1 MCPLTDRQ
9 TLLGVSEPPTAE
21 QPAAGVAIRVLS
33 ELELSKQEDAVMSLA
48 IVPTPLYSPSLEK
61 RPLPISGL
69 SVSTSGAHKPEEE
82 ELTWLALAGINS
94 SESSQESGKN
104 DHFRVFNVVTGTSS
118 NSASISL
125 LSKNEIFSST
135 TEVES
140 YQRLLCTKGSLAAIA
155 SGGGLALT
163 TNSEIVVIGVP
174 DLGLKRRIR
183 LPGNDEAADLDL
195 SEGDGLLAYCTTKD
209 IFITSTNGKDDDAP
223 TMLAWQATPPIQGNL
238 RSVRFCSSQ
247 KRIVVALNYPQ
258 RAGSELLLIDATG
271 SGRILARKKLHRNIR
286 AATGM
291 DAISLGPHQ
300 QIVAVAGADQT
311 VEILIV
317 ENDKI
322 EAVKTFRDVHPF
334 QITKVVFSPVPR
346 SSSGEKPHTIRL
358 ATTSMG
364 NTVVVFTLPVVSEGD
379 RHWSLFRGS
388 SVAKQ
393 TVFSVLLSLI
403 GVVIFAAAL
412 QLMFE
417 ARAGLPLPMER
428 NAILSRF
435 NEVLGAKM
443 TGGPVPGSGPGSGP
457 SIAVE
462 EGVGF
467 DPYMVPEEVESGD
480 GESGDTVVLEEV
492 ARKTSD

>member
-1 MCPLTDRQ
+1 M
-9 TLLGVSEPPTAE
+9 
-21 QPAAGVAIRVLS
+21 LS

-48 IVPTPLYSPSLEK
+48 IVPTPLSSPSLEK
-61 RPLPISGL
+61 GPLLITDL
-69 SVSTSGAHKPEEE
+69 SASTSGAHKPEEEESE

-118 NSASISL
+118 NSTSISL

-163 TNSEIVVIGVP
+163 TNSEIVVIGVS
-174 DLGLKRRIR
+174 DLGLKRRIQ

-195 SEGDGLLAYCTTKD
+195 SGEEDGLLAYCTAKD
-209 IFITSTNGKDDDAP
+209 IFVTSANGKDDDAP
-223 TMLAWQATPPIQGNL
+223 RMLAWQATPPVNGNL
-238 RSVRFCSSQ
+238 RSIRFCSSQ

-258 RAGSELLLIDATG
+258 RAGSELLLIDTTG
-271 SGRILARKKLHRNIR
+271 SGRILARKKLHKNIR
-286 AATGM
+286 AATGI

-300 QIVAVAGADQT
+300 QIVAVAGADQS

-322 EAVKTFRDVHPF
+322 EAVKTFRNVHPF
-334 QITKVVFSPVPR
+334 QITKVVFSPAPR
-346 SSSGEKPHTIRL
+346 SPFGKKPHAIRL

-364 NTVVVFTLPVVSEGD
+364 NTVVVFTLPVVSGSD
-379 RHWSLFRGS
+379 GRWNLFRGS

-403 GVVIFAAAL
+403 GVVIFAIVL

-443 TGGPVPGSGPGSGP
+443 TGGPVPGSGP
-457 SIAVE
+457 SIVP
-462 EGVGF
+462 
-467 DPYMVPEEVESGD
+467 DPYIVSKQVESGD
-480 GESGDTVVLEEV
+480 GESGNAVILEEV
-492 ARKTSD
+492 ATET